1 MMQFITCYLNPFLN
15 YCRNQYFNVTVMNT
29 YGRFIAILPPYI
41 IAVYTFVLQTLQNAK
56 QSILNI
62 IVRRCNDR
70 NLFVTFLLT
79 ISQKYTVF
87 LKGNYME
94 KLFVF
99 SVQKDW
105 LTNHAVN

>member
-1 MMQFITCYLNPFLN
+1 MMQFIAYYLNPFLN

-79 ISQKYTVF
+79 ISRSIHFYC
-87 LKGNYME
+87 KGNYG
-94 KLFVF
+94 KVVCL
-99 SVQKDW
+99 QRTKR
-105 LTNHAVN
+105 LVNKPCC

>member
-41 IAVYTFVLQTLQNAK
+41 IAVYTFAVQTLQNAK

-79 ISQKYTVF
+79 ISRSIHFFPVKEI
-87 LKGNYME
+87 ME
-94 KLFVF
+94 KLFVL
-99 SVQKDW
+99 KAYKR
-105 LTNHAVN
+105 LVNKPCC